1 MLSEKVGRAAYVP
14 ICLSLVVPVLA
25 VAANWMLTVHR
36 DGWFIK
42 MILEHDAT
50 LVSLSHWLWDSY
62 SSLTTA
68 DPYWDF
74 LGNITG

>member
-14 ICLSLVVPVLA
+14 ICLTLVVPVLA
-25 VAANWMLTVHR
+25 VAANGMLTVHR

-50 LVSLSHWLWDSY
+50 LISLSGCVYACIGLPISY
-62 SSLTTA
+62 LRKR
-68 DPYWDF
+68 
-74 LGNITG
+74 